1 MLCKKCGAE
10 IADTSKFCGY
20 CGETVEANDNNQL
33 SNIEN
38 NEVVENTIK
47 EPDLGETIKIDPV
60 QPENQI
66 SDVTVP
72 PIGPGLPGYVEP
84 VVEPVVATQPEVQ
97 NQVPVNGP
105 VMPNNEG
112 KKKNNKLVFI
122 IGGVVL
128 ALIAIVL
135 VVFAMNNS
143 SNSISVLKKTMA
155 NLSEA
160 GKDSAT
166 ATAKLNIEAGGQ
178 NLSLSATAKVEKKS
192 EEEFDMQLMVDKSL
206 FTEEM
211 SVYAKVGKEEVNL
224 YMESTAVDLLGMTS
238 SLTPSWVYYTLKLDE
253 IMDEI
258 SEEENVDSDL
268 ELEDI
273 IDDKHFVF
281 VDKVDNI
288 NHYQLIVDQV
298 LINNIKA
305 KADEL
310 ANEDLKDSFDDM
322 EELEQAIKIDF
333 YITDSNELTKIKLD
347 MSEYLTE
354 EDDISGLSISI
365 ELKDLNNTKVE
376 IPSEAL
382 KATTDIDTYMAENSI
397 DYSLDYDYDSSYDY
411 DMDSDMNLDLNGDM
425 TLDTNFG
432 F

>member
-20 CGETVEANDNNQL
+20 CGEVVETNEIMQP

-38 NEVVENTIK
+38 NEVVENTIT
-47 EPDLGETIKIDPV
+47 EADLGETIKIDLV

-84 VVEPVVATQPEVQ
+84 VVEPVASTQPEVQ

-105 VMPNNEG
+105 VMPNTEG
-112 KKKNNKLVFI
+112 NKKNNKLVFI

-135 VVFAMNNS
+135 VIFAMNNS

-211 SVYAKVGKEEVNL
+211 SVYAKVGKDKVNV
-224 YMESTAVDLLGMTS
+224 YMESTTIDLLGMTS

-253 IMDEI
+253 IM
-258 SEEENVDSDL
+258 SEMNAEENTNSEL
-268 ELEDI
+268 KLEDV
-273 IDDKHFVF
+273 IDAKHFVF
-281 VDKVDNI
+281 VDSVDKI
-288 NHYQLIVDQV
+288 NHYQLIIDQE

-322 EELEQAIKIDF
+322 EELEQAIKVDF
-333 YITDSNELTKIKLD
+333 YITDSNELAKIKLD

-382 KATTDIDTYMAENSI
+382 KSTTDIDTYMAENSI
-397 DYSLDYDYDSSYDY
+397 DYSLDYDSSYDY